1 MNCGWTCLRLRI
13 GFLIS
18 THAYLYLMVNSLGSI
33 LSWREESRRKRSEEW
48 LIWNNWLCTDFTW
61 PSANSFFFSSPF
73 HLVRISG
80 RILMAVITLKWPDI
94 PLMSFIHDFC
104 WHSEALSPSF
114 REKRGTD
121 RKIVLILLVIWTCM
135 CMQNHLA
142 PGLHWLSVVLCF
154 FLPIFFPFTSPLINN
169 LLSLMSFQTRIL
181 SFLEHKVRVVLLFSI
196 QWKCPKLFWKL
207 RKTV

>member
-1 MNCGWTCLRLRI
+1 LELAKSRKFKDFCAICIRQPMNCGWTCLRLRI

-18 THAYLYLMVNSLGSI
+18 THAYLYLMVNSLRSI

-104 WHSEALSPSF
+104 WVALGGSEP
-114 REKRGTD
+114 
-121 RKIVLILLVIWTCM
+121 
-135 CMQNHLA
+135 
-142 PGLHWLSVVLCF
+142 
-154 FLPIFFPFTSPLINN
+154 FL
-169 LLSLMSFQTRIL
+169 
-181 SFLEHKVRVVLLFSI
+181 
-196 QWKCPKLFWKL
+196 
-207 RKTV
+207 